1 MTEMP
6 VEILLNMSK
15 LSGNEK
21 GLQRATS
28 NEQRVTSNQQRA
40 TSNTADGVFSA
51 ESIRHFLPY
60 PWHKCPPDKPEAAT
74 RIFIHAYNTT
84 VLEPEHRLIS

>member
-21 GLQRATS
+21 GLHEEPATSNEQPATS
-28 NEQRVTSNQQRA
+28 NEQRVTVSLN
-40 TSNTADGVFSA
+40 
-51 ESIRHFLPY
+51 
-60 PWHKCPPDKPEAAT
+60 
-74 RIFIHAYNTT
+74 
-84 VLEPEHRLIS
+84 

>member
-28 NEQRVTSNQQRA
+28 NEQRATQQMGYFQQNQSGTFYPILGISAHLINQKRLPGSVA
-40 TSNTADGVFSA
+40 MHTIPPFWNLNTGLSVDPV
-51 ESIRHFLPY
+51 IR
-60 PWHKCPPDKPEAAT
+60 
-74 RIFIHAYNTT
+74 
-84 VLEPEHRLIS
+84 